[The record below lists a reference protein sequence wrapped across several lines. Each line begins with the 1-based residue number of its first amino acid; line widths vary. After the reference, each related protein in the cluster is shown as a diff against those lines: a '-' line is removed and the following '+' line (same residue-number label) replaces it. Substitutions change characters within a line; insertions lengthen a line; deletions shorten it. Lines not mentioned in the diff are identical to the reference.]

1 MDDEEHAA
9 LPLVLTVEQAGQLL
23 QMPPDTVRK
32 LLSAGRLP
40 GRKVGREWRLSQQAL
55 IEYVSGE
62 DNLEHTRSRAGART
76 ARA

>member
-1 MDDEEHAA
+1 MEDDEAAA

-40 GRKVGREWRLSQQAL
+40 GRKVGREWRLTRQAL
-55 IEYVSGE
+55 IDYVSGE
-62 DNLEHTRSRAGART
+62 DNLEHNRSRADART
-76 ARA
+76 AQA